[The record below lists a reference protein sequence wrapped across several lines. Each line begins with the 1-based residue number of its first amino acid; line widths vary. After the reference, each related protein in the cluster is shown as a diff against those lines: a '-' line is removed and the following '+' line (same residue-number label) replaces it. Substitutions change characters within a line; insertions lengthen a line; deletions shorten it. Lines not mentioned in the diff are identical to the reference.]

1 MLRNPMRATEAQATD
16 NRCAA
21 CGGPLD
27 MRNHTLRCGEPIL
40 GGIIA
45 RCTSCGS
52 DQVRPRPSPERIA
65 ELYDGSYYEGFIE
78 GPGVAGGNFEVS
90 PVLQGRLRELERR
103 VGKGRLLDVGCG
115 LGHFVKYAVDNGWSA
130 AGLETSPWAAEQG
143 RLRNKVVIHQCSI
156 AEAPIEPASLD
167 VVHANHVVEH
177 MLDPVAELQAAGRLL
192 RSGGFL
198 VVEVPQ
204 ELAYPLS
211 DRLFRSLH
219 PDLYRTPP
227 PSVTHHLTF
236 FTPRGLATAA
246 RRAGFTID
254 TATTVRHLRTTESRI
269 PFGGTAK
276 RLLYW
281 SEAALQTAPDIELWA
296 SKP

>member
-16 NRCAA
+16 SRCAA

-27 MRNHTLRCGEPIL
+27 MQNHALRSGKPIL

-52 DQVRPRPSPERIA
+52 EQVTPRPSPEDIT
-65 ELYDGSYYEGFIE
+65 ELYDGSYYEGFID

-90 PVLQGRLRELERR
+90 RVLQARLKELERR
-103 VGKGRLLDVGCG
+103 VGKAKLLDVGCG
-115 LGHFVKYAVDNGWSA
+115 LGHFVKFAEDNGWSA
-130 AGLETSPWAAEQG
+130 VGLETSQWAAEQG
-143 RLRNKVVIHQCSI
+143 RRRNGVVIHECSL
-156 AEAPIEPASLD
+156 AEVPIEPGSLD

-177 MLDPVAELQAAGRLL
+177 MLDPVAELNTARLL
-192 RSGGFL
+192 LRPGGLL

-204 ELAYPLS
+204 ELAFPLS

-219 PDLYRTPP
+219 PELYRTPP
-227 PSVTHHLTF
+227 PAVTHHLTF

-246 RRAGFTID
+246 QRAGFKVERS
-254 TATTVRHLRTTESRI
+254 ATVRHLRSTESRI
-269 PFGGTAK
+269 PFGVAAK
-276 RLLYW
+276 GLLYW
-281 SEAALQTAPDIELWA
+281 TEAAMRTAPDIELWA
-296 SKP
+296 TRP